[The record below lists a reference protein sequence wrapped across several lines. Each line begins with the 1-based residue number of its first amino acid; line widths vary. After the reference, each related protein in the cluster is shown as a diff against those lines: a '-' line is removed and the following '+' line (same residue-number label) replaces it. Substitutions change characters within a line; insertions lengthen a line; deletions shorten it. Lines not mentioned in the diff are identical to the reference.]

1 MMVENKELKDHENCI
16 KENLQV
22 KTDRL
27 YRAVETLKVLL
38 VESEKYRRAEIRYS
52 SNQMKMRYGE
62 FELAREGSKITE
74 VWVDGQEIKDNKFK
88 LVINRFN
95 NSPPPQKQIDQ
106 QKDEL
111 ERRKKLK
118 LRKEDEELN
127 RVSIALKMAML
138 QKEEMQLNETLE
150 RLENEKHLFIR
161 SVKRQFEED
170 Q

>member
-1 MMVENKELKDHENCI
+1 MVENKELKDHENCI

-95 NSPPPQKQIDQ
+95 NSPPPPRNKQIN
-106 QKDEL
+106 
-111 ERRKKLK
+111 KKM
-118 LRKEDEELN
+118 N
-127 RVSIALKMAML
+127 QSVG
-138 QKEEMQLNETLE
+138 
-150 RLENEKHLFIR
+150 R
-161 SVKRQFEED
+161 S
-170 Q
+170 